1 MVNTE
6 YWIFGSTEDS
16 DRNIAVAAGTME
28 STESWFLNGTFSQA
42 MATFKKPYV
51 VHGRLYHPDLYYTSY
66 RCSKTSKAD
75 LPAALTAAN
84 AVSTDGYNF
93 LTNNCLTKALAVFVA
108 YDPTLHLQ
116 PGDSA
121 PPYDYYL
128 GLGDQWGDA
137 MSL

>member
-1 MVNTE
+1 M
-6 YWIFGSTEDS
+6 
-16 DRNIAVAAGTME
+16 A
-28 STESWFLNGTFSQA
+28 STESWLLTGTFSQA
-42 MATFKKPYV
+42 MSIFKNPYV
-51 VHGRLYHPDLYYTSY
+51 VQGRLYHPDPYYISY
-66 RCSKTSKAD
+66 RCTKTSEAD

-116 PGDSA
+116 PGDST

-128 GLGDQWGDA
+128 GLGDQWGEVL
-137 MSL
+137 SL